1 MGKINSKRKGK
12 SAELDVAHILKA
24 HGYDARRT
32 AQYCGNTGD
41 ASDVVGLDGFHIEVK
56 HQETLQIDKW
66 WEQTTHDAKES
77 GTVPLLV
84 FRKNR
89 QKWRV
94 VLDFETFLGILNN
107 LKE

>member
-1 MGKINSKRKGK
+1 MGKINSKQKGK
-12 SAELDVAHILKA
+12 TAELEIAHILQEN
-24 HGYDARRT
+24 GFTDARRT

-41 ASDVVGLDGFHIEVK
+41 ASDVIGLDGYHIEVK

-66 WEQTTHDAKES
+66 WDQATHDAEKS
-77 GTVPLLV
+77 GNIPLLV

-94 VLDFETFLGILNN
+94 CLDFETFLNIINR
-107 LKE
+107 E

>member
-1 MGKINSKRKGK
+1 MGKINSKKKG
-12 SAELDVAHILKA
+12 SRSELEVAHILQDN
-24 HGYDARRT
+24 GYDARRT

-56 HQETLQIDKW
+56 HQETLQLDKW

-77 GTVPLLV
+77 GTIPLLV

-94 VLDFETFLGILNN
+94 CLDFETFLQILRS
-107 LKE
+107 KE

>member
-1 MGKINSKRKGK
+1 MGTINSKRKGK
-12 SAELDVAHILKA
+12 VAELNIAHILQD

-56 HQETLQIDKW
+56 HQERIEIDKW
-66 WEQTTHDAKES
+66 WKQTTHDAKES
-77 GTVPLLV
+77 GTIPLLV

-89 QKWRV
+89 QNWRV
-94 VLDFETFLGILNN
+94 CLDFETFLDIL
-107 LKE
+107 KSRE